1 MLNHKEIRSYF
12 PILDQEINGHP
23 LVYLDSAATAQKPRQ
38 VIEAIE
44 HYYKTNNANVHRG
57 VHTLGNRATDDY
69 EGARDKVRKFINAAS
84 TKEIIFMR
92 GTTTALNTV
101 ASGYGRQNIQE
112 GDEIVITYME
122 HHSNIIPWQ
131 QLAKEKGAVLKYID
145 LEADGTIS
153 LEKVR
158 ATITAKTKIVSMMMV
173 SNVLGT
179 INPIKEV
186 TKIAHENGAI
196 MVVDAAQTAPHLV
209 IDVQDLDCDF
219 LAFSGHKMCAPT
231 GIGVLYGKQTLL
243 ENMEPVEFGGEMID
257 FVGLYESTW
266 KELPWKFEGGTPII
280 AGAIGLGAAIDF
292 LEEVGLDNIA
302 QHEHQLARYAMDEL
316 ATIDGL
322 TIFGPQDEMKRCGL
336 VTFNL
341 DDVHPHDVATVLDMN
356 GIAVRAGHHC
366 AQPLM
371 KWLDVTATARASFY
385 LYNNEEDIDAL
396 VKGLRVAKE
405 YFNDVF

>member
-1 MLNHKEIRSYF
+1 MIPKDIKSYF
-12 PILDQEINGHP
+12 PILNQEVNGHP
-23 LVYLDSAATAQKPRQ
+23 LVYLDSAATSQKPIQ
-38 VIEAIE
+38 VIEALTN
-44 HYYKTNNANVHRG
+44 YYHLDNSNVHRG
-57 VHTLGNRATDDY
+57 VHTLGNRATDSY
-69 EGARDKVRKFINAAS
+69 EGAREKVRKFINASS
-84 TKEIIFMR
+84 TQEIIFTR
-92 GTTTALNTV
+92 GTTTSLNTV
-101 ASGYGRQNIQE
+101 AASYGRQNLQE

-153 LEKVR
+153 IEKVR
-158 ATITAKTKIVSMMMV
+158 ETITPKTKIVSVMYV
-173 SNVLGT
+173 SNVLGS
-179 INPIKEV
+179 INPVKEI

-196 MVVDAAQTAPHLV
+196 MVVDGAQAAPHMK

-231 GIGVLYGKQTLL
+231 GIGVLYGKRELL

-257 FVGLYESTW
+257 FVGLQESTW

-280 AGAIGLGAAIDF
+280 ASAIGLGAAIDF
-292 LEEVGLDNIA
+292 LEEIGLDNIA
-302 QHEHQLARYAMDEL
+302 AHEHKLAGYAMDQLE
-316 ATIDGL
+316 TIDGL
-322 TIFGPQDEMKRCGL
+322 TIFGPRDPMKRCGL

-341 DDVHPHDVATVLDMN
+341 DDVHPHDVATVLDMS

-371 KWLDVTATARASFY
+371 KWLQVTATARASFY
-385 LYNNEEDIDAL
+385 MYNDEEDIDRL
-396 VKGLRVAKE
+396 VAGLRSAKE
-405 YFNDVF
+405 YFGDVF